1 MALIECKE
9 PVFDRK
15 VNKVLELLEEGKDK
29 ETIAEDLGYTN
40 PISLDNYMR
49 RRNFAWESRQKKY
62 VPASEKYSAKGRNNI
77 LKLKGI
83 SKAALVISLFTE
95 DGADPRDIAEQTGC
109 KPQ

>member
-49 RRNFAWESRQKKY
+49 RRNFAWESRQKNMYQLLKSIQLK
-62 VPASEKYSAKGRNNI
+62 AGTIYSN
-77 LKLKGI
+77 
-83 SKAALVISLFTE
+83 
-95 DGADPRDIAEQTGC
+95 
-109 KPQ
+109 